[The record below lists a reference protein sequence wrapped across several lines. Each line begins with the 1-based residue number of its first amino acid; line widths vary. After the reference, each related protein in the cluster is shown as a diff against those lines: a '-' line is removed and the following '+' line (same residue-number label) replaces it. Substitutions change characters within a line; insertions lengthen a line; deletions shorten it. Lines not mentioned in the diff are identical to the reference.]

1 LQLIRVI
8 RPRRDQVAPYVVAA
22 HCIGSFLSR
31 LSASRRTVDGMNNN
45 FPNGGN
51 GRGFMPP
58 MRFDHGGHGGGS
70 LGWVIFALEL
80 LLLAGIVI
88 LLVRAFTAPRFAGP
102 PAGPPPQGKRRFGR
116 PDPLTHAR
124 MRYANG
130 EIGRDEY
137 LQITRDLGG
146 TPAPAAAAEEAPT
159 EERPPPD

>member
-1 LQLIRVI
+1 MF
-8 RPRRDQVAPYVVAA
+8 VVV
-22 HCIGSFLSR
+22 HCIGSFHRR
-31 LSASRRTVDGMNNN
+31 LSAFRRTVEDMNNN
-45 FPNGGN
+45 FPHDGY

-58 MRFDHGGHGGGS
+58 MRYEHGGHGGGT

-88 LLVRAFTAPRFAGP
+88 LLVRAFTTPRFAGP
-102 PAGPPPQGKRRFGR
+102 PAGPPQGRRRFGR

-137 LQITRDLGG
+137 MQITRDLG
-146 TPAPAAAAEEAPT
+146 TPGPQQDEPMEETPQ
-159 EERPPPD
+159 D